1 MRTFFAAIAFSL
13 SALPAAAND
22 STAELGA
29 GGLIYVN
36 TEEIE
41 MRSEDLFISMDE
53 VRVRY
58 EFANVSDH
66 DVSTLVAFPMP
77 DIKGS
82 IDFMQAVPT
91 EDPVNFLGFRTT
103 VDGRAVEASE
113 QQRVSAMGI
122 DQTAVLVELGREY
135 SFPPA
140 FIARVNALDALP
152 ADAQERLVGLGLAGI
167 EEYDAG
173 KGWERH
179 LAPLWLLSTA
189 FYWQQSFP
197 AGKVITVEHSYK
209 PSVGST
215 AGLSFGSREM
225 RTGPYYEEHARKYCF
240 DRTFLAAVDKRQK
253 PDGNNALMENRVDYI
268 LTTAVNWAGA
278 IRNFHLTIDKGS
290 PDNLV
295 SFCGEGVSKTGPTRF
310 EMTKE
315 NFYPEEDLA
324 IMILTPAPWAQ

>member
-122 DQTAVLVELGREY
+122 DQTAVLVELGVPLAPHLEATRD
-135 SFPPA
+135 
-140 FIARVNALDALP
+140 ALDALP

-215 AGLSFGSREM
+215 AGLSFGSKEM

>member
-13 SALPAAAND
+13 SALPALAND

-58 EFANVSDH
+58 EFVNVSDH

-82 IDFMQAVPT
+82 IDFMQSVPT

-103 VDGRAVEASE
+103 VDGQAVEASA

-122 DQTAVLVELGREY
+122 DQTAVLVELGVPLAPHLEATRD
-135 SFPPA
+135 
-140 FIARVNALDALP
+140 ALDALP
-152 ADAQERLVGLGLAGI
+152 ADAQDRLVGLGLAGI

-197 AGKVITVEHSYK
+197 AGKTITVEHSYK

-253 PDGNNALMENRVDYI
+253 PDGNNALMENRIEYI
-268 LTTAVNWAGA
+268 LTTAANWAGA
-278 IRNFHLTIDKGS
+278 IRNFRLTIDKGS

-324 IMILTPAPWAQ
+324 IVILTPAPWAQ

>member
-1 MRTFFAAIAFSL
+1 MWKLVAAIAFSL
-13 SALPAAAND
+13 SALPALAND

-41 MRSEDLFISMDE
+41 MRSEDLFISMAE

-58 EFANVSDH
+58 EFVNVSDH

-82 IDFMQAVPT
+82 IDFMQSVPT

-103 VDGRAVEASE
+103 IDGQAVEASA

-122 DQTAVLVELGREY
+122 DQTAVLVELGVPLAPHLEATRD
-135 SFPPA
+135 
-140 FIARVNALDALP
+140 ALDALP
-152 ADAQERLVGLGLAGI
+152 ADAQDKLVGLGLAGI

-197 AGKVITVEHSYK
+197 AGKTIIVEHSYK

-225 RTGPYYEEHARKYCF
+225 RTGPFYEEYARKYCF
-240 DRTFLAAVDKRQK
+240 DRTFIAAVDKRQK
-253 PDGNNALMENRVDYI
+253 PDGNNALMENRIDYI
-268 LTTAVNWAGA
+268 LITAANWAGNIA
-278 IRNFHLTIDKGS
+278 KFHLTIDKGS

-295 SFCGEGVSKTGPTRF
+295 SFCGEDVTKTGPTRF

-315 NFYPEEDLA
+315 NFYPDEDLA
-324 IMILTPAPWAQ
+324 IMILTPASWAQ

>member
-1 MRTFFAAIAFSL
+1 MRTLIAAVAFSL
-13 SALPAAAND
+13 SALPALAND

-41 MRSEDLFISMDE
+41 MRSEDLFISMEE

-58 EFANVSDH
+58 EFVNVSDH

-77 DIKGS
+77 DIKGD

-103 VDGRAVEASE
+103 VDGAPVTAEV

-122 DQTAVLVELGREY
+122 DQTAVLNELGVPLAPHLEATR
-135 SFPPA
+135 A
-140 FIARVNALDALP
+140 ALDGLP

-167 EEYDAG
+167 EEYDSG
-173 KGWERH
+173 QGWERH

-197 AGKVITVEHSYK
+197 PGRTVIVEHSYK

-215 AGLSFGSREM
+215 AGLSFGSMEM
-225 RTGPYYEEHARKYCF
+225 RTGPYYEEYARKYCF

-253 PDGNNALMENRVDYI
+253 PDGNNALMENRIDYI
-268 LTTAVNWAGA
+268 LTTAANWAGT
-278 IRNFHLTIDKGS
+278 IEKFHLTIDKGS

-315 NFYPEEDLA
+315 NFYPEQDLA

>member
-1 MRTFFAAIAFSL
+1 MRTLIAAFAFSVF
-13 SALPAAAND
+13 SAPALAND

-58 EFANVSDH
+58 EFVSVSDH

-77 DIKGS
+77 DIKGG
-82 IDFMQAVPT
+82 IDFMQSVPT

-103 VDGRAVEASE
+103 IDGQAVEASV
-113 QQRVSAMGI
+113 QQRVSALGVE
-122 DQTAVLVELGREY
+122 QTAVLIELGVPLAPHLAATRD
-135 SFPPA
+135 
-140 FIARVNALDALP
+140 ALDRLP
-152 ADAQERLVGLGLAGI
+152 AEAQDRLVGLGLAGI

-189 FYWQQSFP
+189 FYWQQGFP
-197 AGKVITVEHSYK
+197 AGKTVIVEHSYK

-215 AGLSFGSREM
+215 AGLSFGSKEM
-225 RTGPYYEEHARKYCF
+225 RTGPYYEDYARKYCF
-240 DRTFLAAVDKRQK
+240 DRAFLAAVDKRQR
-253 PDGNNALMENRVDYI
+253 PDGNNALMENRIEYI
-268 LTTAVNWAGA
+268 LTTAANWAGT
-278 IRNFHLTIDKGS
+278 IRSFHLTIDKGS

-295 SFCGEGVSKTGPTRF
+295 SFCGEDVAKTGPTRF